1 MRPVAVCSSR
11 EEMPMDAQL
20 SWVKGADAP
29 PLLETTIGQALDAA
43 AATWGEADAVVSTFQ
58 NIRWSWAAL
67 ARRADDLAA
76 GLLALGLQPG
86 DRLGIWSPNCA
97 EWALTQFAAAKA
109 GIILVTINPAYR
121 LSELEY
127 TLNKVGVKALVAAE
141 RYKTSDYVG
150 MVEALAPELPDSFP
164 GALQAQKVPTL
175 RAAIKIGGGARPG
188 WFDIGDLPG
197 LVEDA
202 HYERLAEI
210 AGRLDP
216 RDAIN
221 IQFTSGTTGLPKGAT
236 LTHRNILNN
245 GYFVGLAQQL
255 GPVDR
260 ICTPVPLYHCFG
272 MVMANLAAVTHGC
285 ALVYPAPTFDPE
297 ATLAAIEAERCTA
310 LYGVPT
316 MFIAVLNAASFA
328 SRDVASLRT
337 GTMAGS
343 PCPVEVM
350 KQVIERLHMADVTI
364 AYGMTETSPVSF
376 QTGPDDP
383 VERRVSTIGRVQP
396 HLEVK
401 IVDEA
406 GETTPRG
413 VAGEVCTRGYSVM
426 LGYWDD
432 AERTAEAIDPDGWM
446 HTGDLGVIDT
456 DGYGN
461 IVGRIK
467 DMVIRGGENIY
478 PREIEE
484 FLYTHPK
491 VADVTV
497 VGLPD
502 PKMGEELCAWIKLAP
517 GESAEEDEIRA
528 FCRGRIAHYKIPRYV
543 RFVDEFPMTVTGKV
557 QKFVIRD
564 RMKAELALA
573 EATTA

>member
-1 MRPVAVCSSR
+1 
-11 EEMPMDAQL
+11 MDAQL

-164 GALQAQKVPTL
+164 GALQAQTVPTL
-175 RAAIKIGGGARPG
+175 RAAIKIGGGVRPG
-188 WFDIGDLPG
+188 WFDIADLPG